1 MLLGMGPIPSNMSGS
16 DRSALARVRA
26 WARELWRLGDEDSVV
41 VTELACSEPGC
52 PPLETVVLIA
62 AVDRPTVQHKLHLPA
77 AHVRLED
84 LQALVDQEPS
94 V

>member
-1 MLLGMGPIPSNMSGS
+1 MLLGMGFIPNNADEP
-16 DRSALARVRA
+16 DRSGPARVRT
-26 WARELWRLGDEDSVV
+26 WARELWRLGDQDTVV

-62 AVDRPTVQHKLHLPA
+62 AAGRPTVQHKLHLPA
-77 AHVRLED
+77 VDVCLED

>member
-1 MLLGMGPIPSNMSGS
+1 MSLITDKAGGS
-16 DRSALARVRA
+16 DREGLARVRV
-26 WARELWRLGDEDSVV
+26 WAREVWGLGEEDSVI
-41 VTELACSEPGC
+41 VTELQCSEPGC

-62 AVDRPTVQHKLHLPA
+62 AAGRPTVQHKLHCPA
-77 AHVRLED
+77 GDVRLED

>member
-1 MLLGMGPIPSNMSGS
+1 MLLGMGLIPNNRGGS
-16 DRSALARVRA
+16 DKAALGRIRG
-26 WARELWRLGDEDSVV
+26 WARELWRLGDEDTVI

-62 AVDRPTVQHKLHLPA
+62 AVNRPTVQHKLHLPA

-84 LQALVDQEPS
+84 LQALIDQES
-94 V
+94 SI